1 MFIENIKQIYT
12 NLTAAVNQIL
22 SRLFNDGALISA
34 DKMSLIMAGF
44 ALLILL
50 TCLLIWFWLRKR
62 SLKNKAP
69 QELSGRDKE
78 KRLAQLEK
86 ERAKELELHQAR
98 RKIAARKRGGTNC
111 KGGRAGKRASGTDC
125 LYGGRTP
132 ESTGS

>member
-50 TCLLIWFWLRKR
+50 TCF
-62 SLKNKAP
+62 S
-69 QELSGRDKE
+69 
-78 KRLAQLEK
+78 
-86 ERAKELELHQAR
+86 
-98 RKIAARKRGGTNC
+98 
-111 KGGRAGKRASGTDC
+111 
-125 LYGGRTP
+125 
-132 ESTGS
+132 